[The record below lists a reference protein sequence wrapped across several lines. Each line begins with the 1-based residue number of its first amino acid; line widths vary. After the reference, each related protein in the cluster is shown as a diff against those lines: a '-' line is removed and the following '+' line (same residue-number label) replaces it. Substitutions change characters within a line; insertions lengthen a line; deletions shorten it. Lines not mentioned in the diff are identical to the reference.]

1 MTSEIGIDE
10 LARRLVTYVA
20 RWQAEGDD
28 AATFEAA
35 KMLLEVAAARI
46 ARDKLHAAKV
56 TPDAPAERYATEL
69 DYLRALRRAISPFV
83 PPPCAPFCC
92 PYTPPTEADHERL
105 DAAFHAEWGEGV
117 LVAPATPE
125 QTATTDQEPP

>member
-46 ARDKLHAAKV
+46 ARDKPHGAKV
-56 TPDAPAERYATEL
+56 APDAGPADGERCAGSASEEVPRRYRLDRQTPAEA
-69 DYLRALRRAISPFV
+69 AIRHAIDAVEAAGCDPCLTDAVNLLIAAREKVGDFV
-83 PPPCAPFCC
+83 
-92 PYTPPTEADHERL
+92 DG
-105 DAAFHAEWGEGV
+105 DAK
-117 LVAPATPE
+117 
-125 QTATTDQEPP
+125 EPR